1 MGKTILRMGRN
12 LMKCSSFGILL
23 ISLPSW
29 HALIDIVVLYL
40 ASLDSKDGVFL
51 VSVCISCQLSAD
63 NPQPCHDTQHWCMP
77 HLAYDSTARD
87 SNYDRYSTLLGEQL
101 LSYYD
106 CHSM

>member
-1 MGKTILRMGRN
+1 MGKTILRIGGN
-12 LMKCSSFGILL
+12 VMKSSSSCILV
-23 ISLPSW
+23 ISLPSQQS
-29 HALIDIVVLYL
+29 LIDIVVLYL

-51 VSVCISCQLSAD
+51 VSVCISCQPSAD
-63 NPQPCHDTQHWCMP
+63 NPQPCHTQHWYRP